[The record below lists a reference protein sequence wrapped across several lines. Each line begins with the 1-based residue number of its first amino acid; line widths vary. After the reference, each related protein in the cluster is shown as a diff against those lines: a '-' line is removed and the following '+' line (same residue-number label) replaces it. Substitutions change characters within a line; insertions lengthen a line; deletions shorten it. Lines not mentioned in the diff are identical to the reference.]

1 MKYLVTIEMPLGCDR
16 RIHLAF
22 DKGGFIDCGPISD
35 KITVNGGRTPVNYGY
50 LLGVING
57 EEGDNAEYVDALVIS
72 SKVYETGDTIM
83 CAPFAMFMRED
94 GDTKVLVSDGTI
106 SATEFTDLPTDQQ
119 QLLLDF
125 YGTNSPIVSV
135 ESSTATSEYV
145 QSCPKD
151 STLRFLFNTE
161 IGIDRD
167 SNGKWGPK

>member
-1 MKYLVTIEMPLGCDR
+1 MPLGCDR

-35 KITVNGGRTPVNYGY
+35 KITVNDGRTPVNYGY

-72 SKVYETGDTIM
+72 NKVYETGDSIM
-83 CAPFAMFMRED
+83 CVPFAMFTRQD

-106 SATEFTDLPTDQQ
+106 IAAEFADLSADQQ
-119 QLLLDF
+119 QLLRDF

-135 ESSTATSEYV
+135 ESSQVTAEYLH
-145 QSCPKD
+145 SCPKD
-151 STLRFLFNTE
+151 STLKFLFNHE

-167 SNGKWGPK
+167 NSGRWGPK